1 MFRPSFTQAAG
12 LALTLSL
19 GALAGCTAGG
29 APVVGLS
36 GGRPVAVA
44 RAGKAAA
51 VAPVQRAE
59 QAAPRDLGAV
69 AAVSAL
75 LAPSSAAAVPRATDV
90 GTALA
95 LDTSVQALLQD
106 AELLAGNG
114 LVGMDGGLLLSDAS
128 ARLVGDGGLRYA
140 LLSGD
145 DDDETL
151 RKAREG
157 WRGLTEAEREARK
170 ALHRKREERVLE
182 LTRSGL
188 AQRIAAFALR
198 EAASDQATPDGGRII
213 TTKLVA
219 PGGEV
224 VVIREVDAQGVPT
237 RVTLRFTGQ
246 VDGAA
251 IDATRVRTFLPDGSV
266 QDEASTRIGTGGEAR
281 TLAWTRAVGADGA
294 VTGSG
299 TLKGQDGLA
308 VALTASGNVTVEERV
323 GADVG
328 GLAVAVVR
336 AAGRDEAEV
345 TVRGQDGEERRGVFR
360 ATQDARDD
368 DKDDD
373 RDDGDNDADDQ
384 DELRPVASPG
394 SKASPAPTSSN
405 RPRSAGDDDDKDGD
419 DDEKSAVVPSV
430 PPTSPRPTS
439 SGDVNDDDD
448 ERAGG
453 PVAGQPSPTARPT
466 AGSRD
471 DDDDDDRGD
480 DD

>member
-1 MFRPSFTQAAG
+1 M
-12 LALTLSL
+12 
-19 GALAGCTAGG
+19 
-29 APVVGLS
+29 
-36 GGRPVAVA
+36 
-44 RAGKAAA
+44 
-51 VAPVQRAE
+51 
-59 QAAPRDLGAV
+59 
-69 AAVSAL
+69 
-75 LAPSSAAAVPRATDV
+75 DV

-114 LVGMDGGLLLSDAS
+114 LVGMDGGLLLSDGS

-145 DDDETL
+145 DDDDTL

-157 WRGLTEAEREARK
+157 WRGLSEAEREARK
-170 ALHRKREERVLE
+170 ALHLKREGRVLE
-182 LTRSGL
+182 LARSGL
-188 AQRIAAFALR
+188 AQRSAAFALR
-198 EAASDQATPDGGRII
+198 EAATDEANSDGGRTL

-224 VVIREVDAQGVPT
+224 VVTREVDAQGVPT

-246 VDGAA
+246 LDGTA

-266 QDEASTRIGTGGEAR
+266 QDEASTRIGTGVEAR
-281 TLAWTRAVGADGA
+281 TLAWTKAIGVDGT

-299 TLKGQDGLA
+299 TLKGKDGLA

-336 AAGRDEAEV
+336 ATGRDEAQV
-345 TVRGQDGEERRGVFR
+345 TVRGQDGEERRGAFR

-373 RDDGDNDADDQ
+373 K
-384 DELRPVASPG
+384 DEIQPVASPG
-394 SKASPAPTSSN
+394 SQASPAPSSSD
-405 RPRSAGDDDDKDGD
+405 RPRSAGDDEDKGEDDDEKSEDDDEKSEDDDEKSED

-439 SGDVNDDDD
+439 PGDVNDDDDD

-453 PVAGQPSPTARPT
+453 PVAGQPSPTTRPT

-471 DDDDDDRGD
+471 DDDDDDDRD
-480 DD
+480 DDD